1 MPWEVTPA
9 LIKTPKMKYLY
20 FCIFIITNFTL
31 NAQVTLQEELEVSNF
46 MSKYSEKNG
55 QSSSVKAWK
64 IQIITTNERRDMEKA
79 ISEFHQYFPDYETN
93 WFHENPYYKVKV
105 GAFETKEDLFAFLLA
120 VKQYFPGAIPVV
132 DDIEKSEL
140 VKP

>member
-1 MPWEVTPA
+1 
-9 LIKTPKMKYLY
+9 MKYFLY
-20 FCIFIITNFTL
+20 CLFFFSCFSL
-31 NAQVTLQEELEVSNF
+31 QAQITLQEEAEVTEF
-46 MSKYSEKNG
+46 MSKYSEKNN
-55 QSSSVKAWK
+55 QSSTVKAWK

-79 ISEFHQYFPDYETN
+79 IGEFRRYFPEYETQ